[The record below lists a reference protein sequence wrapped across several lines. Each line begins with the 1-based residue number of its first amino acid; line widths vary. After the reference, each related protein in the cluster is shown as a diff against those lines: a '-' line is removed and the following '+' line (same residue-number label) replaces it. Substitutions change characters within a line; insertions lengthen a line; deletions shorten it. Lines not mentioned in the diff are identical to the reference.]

1 MESENTDDAIMHL
14 TDSKALQS
22 DFGIMLSK
30 AIDKFAAIKEAYETG
45 RLTPDES
52 PILAKALSDL
62 LAKQSVDV
70 SKAGDVSK
78 NGTLSVIAK
87 LAEYQALSEFLEN
100 YSRRIIKVMMD
111 LAFRR
116 GNK

>member
-30 AIDKFAAIKEAYETG
+30 AIDRFATIKEAYETG

-62 LAKQSVDV
+62 LAKQS
-70 SKAGDVSK
+70 GDVSK